1 VTSSFAAYKKLS
13 HTDWV
18 WCCQH
23 HSKIVLLAA
32 GVEEHGWKR
41 VNTVI
46 SARTKATRR
55 TQVLTAP
62 NTIQQTNQGI
72 ESLKAEEGGK
82 VE

>member
-1 VTSSFAAYKKLS
+1 
-13 HTDWV
+13 V
-18 WCCQH
+18 WYCQH
-23 HSKIVLLAA
+23 HGNTVLLAA
-32 GVEEHGWKR
+32 GVDEHGWKR
-41 VNTVI
+41 MNTVI

-72 ESLKAEEGGK
+72 ESLEAKEGGK